1 MDTQQTTTQPPVTDE
16 EALALAAPAIETTQ
30 TTEQP
35 AKPESSDDGNV
46 MGFDQTVILC
56 TWIAFVIAFVVLGKL
71 LWKPIL
77 RYLESREEEIRSSLD
92 DAAAAR
98 KAAEEADAKAAQTMA
113 DAERD
118 ARAKADEIAAA
129 TRKHIAEM
137 ETEARESIAA
147 KRRAADVALEE
158 ERSAAMR
165 KLSEKAGGEIAAAL
179 ERMLPGL
186 LTDAQRQDYQDKIAA
201 DVRLG

>member
-1 MDTQQTTTQPPVTDE
+1 METPFILASAAQSADTSSVMNFNE
-16 EALALAAPAIETTQ
+16 LVVALTWLA
-30 TTEQP
+30 
-35 AKPESSDDGNV
+35 
-46 MGFDQTVILC
+46 FL
-56 TWIAFVIAFVVLGKL
+56 IAFVVLGKL

-98 KAAEEADAKAAQTMA
+98 KAAEEADAKAAQTIA

-118 ARAKADEIAAA
+118 ARAQADSIAAA

-137 ETEARESIAA
+137 ETEAREALAA
-147 KRRAADVALEE
+147 KRRAAEASLEE
-158 ERSAAMR
+158 ERANAMR

-186 LTDAQRQDYQDKIAA
+186 LTDAQRQDYQDRIAA